1 MSTIRFAC
9 VAVLVWAA
17 LIATVQSF
25 AVADQN
31 GASLA
36 GGHGRSRFWIAAKA
50 STKAREESMQRSG
63 ASTCTKNCLRPSS
76 HQANSPARSEHLIAQ
91 SKYRLLLSCEAFG
104 TAQACAPKS
113 SCEIR
118 RSLVVGFW
126 GAQPGACA
134 TSAATP
140 VTAAAA
146 LTIGQAPPPLPQ
158 VTPGLVLTA
167 FREIGLPALEART
180 QPEDKTLVNFAT
192 IFYTAPQPFT
202 RTVTL
207 LGRQVQVTATPSV
220 FIWHYGDGTTAT
232 TATPGAPYPAKHVT
246 HDYVDAHV
254 TVRTSVDVTYSGRF
268 RVDGGPWQTIPGT
281 VTITGPTAP
290 LRVSEATPLLSGNH
304 Q

>member
-1 MSTIRFAC
+1 MR
-9 VAVLVWAA
+9 A
-17 LIATVQSF
+17 LLLGLLT
-25 AVADQN
+25 
-31 GASLA
+31 SLA
-36 GGHGRSRFWIAAKA
+36 LTTVGPLKAEADDTSLHVRGNPDGYELSVIHRRHGGGLRSAVVR
-50 STKAREESMQRSG
+50 MHVRSG
-63 ASTCTKNCLRPSS
+63 TRTPILQSS
-76 HQANSPARSEHLIAQ
+76 QAHPP
-91 SKYRLLLSCEAFG
+91 YRLLLSCEAFG

-180 QPEDKTLVNFAT
+180 QPEDKTLVNFET

>member
-1 MSTIRFAC
+1 QREVIFALASILTILATTLTPQYASADSPCRGSGGSARDYFSIHVAC
-9 VAVLVWAA
+9 VRG
-17 LIATVQSF
+17 ATRNHRGSAMATQRLLPG
-25 AVADQN
+25 
-31 GASLA
+31 GAPDSRRLSDPP
-36 GGHGRSRFWIAAKA
+36 GH
-50 STKAREESMQRSG
+50 Q
-63 ASTCTKNCLRPSS
+63 P
-76 HQANSPARSEHLIAQ
+76 
-91 SKYRLLLSCEAFG
+91 YRLLLSCEAFG

-118 RSLVVGFW
+118 RSLVAGFW

-134 TSAATP
+134 TGVATP

-192 IFYTAPQPFT
+192 IFYTAPQPFS

-232 TATPGAPYPAKHVT
+232 TTTPGAPYPAKDVT
-246 HDYVDAHV
+246 HDYMDAHV
-254 TVRTSVDVTYSGRF
+254 TVHTSVDVTYSGRF

>member
-1 MSTIRFAC
+1 MTSSRSAFISFTLLSITLGYGITPAIALDHTKIRGK
-9 VAVLVWAA
+9 AA
-17 LIATVQSF
+17 SDAFSMIGNRATRVRQQVDERVRRPPLPPRESYQSSS
-25 AVADQN
+25 N
-31 GASLA
+31 
-36 GGHGRSRFWIAAKA
+36 RSKEG
-50 STKAREESMQRSG
+50 SYT
-63 ASTCTKNCLRPSS
+63 
-76 HQANSPARSEHLIAQ
+76 H
-91 SKYRLLLSCEAFG
+91 RLLLSCEAFG

-118 RSLVVGFW
+118 RSLVAGFW

-180 QPEDKTLVNFAT
+180 QPEDKTLVNFET

-232 TATPGAPYPAKHVT
+232 TATPGAPYPAKDVT

-254 TVRTSVDVTYSGRF
+254 TVHTSVDVTYSGRF